1 MERFCSLK
9 GGYHCRPT
17 RLQVASHGIKVVE
30 AVRKS
35 DVDAM
40 QRFMDMGLSPNP
52 CNNFGESI
60 VHMVC
65 RRGDHRL
72 LDVLTNAGASMQ
84 VTDDFGRTPLHDAC
98 WTPKPF
104 FKIVEAVL
112 KADRRLINITDCRGS
127 LPLAYVNK
135 NHWSE
140 WIEFLES
147 VKDVF
152 WPIRDISRDGD
163 EPKPELVCVKPHT
176 NSVPLPRVSTS
187 LQLVRLISMGK
198 VSLKDA
204 ENIPLEERGD
214 YSIDG
219 QRSISST
226 KPQVGCGAQDIST
239 QAPSRIISTS
249 NDTSNRLSS
258 HGVVNFQPAAL

>member
-1 MERFCSLK
+1 VERFCSLK

-84 VTDDFGRTPLHDAC
+84 ITDDFGRTPLHDAC

-140 WIEFLES
+140 WIEFLDS
-147 VKDVF
+147 MKDVF
-152 WPIRDISRDGD
+152 WPVRDISRDGD

-204 ENIPLEERGD
+204 ENIPLKERKV

-219 QRSISST
+219 QRSTSIA
-226 KPQVGCGAQDIST
+226 KPQVGCGAQDIPT